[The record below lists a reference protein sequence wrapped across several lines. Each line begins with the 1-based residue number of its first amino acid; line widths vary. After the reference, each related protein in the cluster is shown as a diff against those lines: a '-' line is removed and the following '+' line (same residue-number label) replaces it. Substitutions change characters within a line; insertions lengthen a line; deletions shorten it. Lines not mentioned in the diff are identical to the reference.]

1 MVNVTEEEICSAIH
15 SLFTETNPRTRTF
28 TTLNQ
33 VVSELQS
40 KLGGY
45 DLTHKIDFITE
56 QINLLFAASAQQQQQ
71 QHVHHHQ
78 QLQQPP
84 PPQQQLISFERKD
97 HFALHQNP
105 NSHSVPVSSGF
116 RNNVVVSS
124 AAVASDGSV
133 AHASHVSA
141 NVLPKES
148 AQPKPKRRGGPGGL
162 NKLCGVSPEL
172 QVIVGQPAMPRTEI
186 VKQLWAYI
194 KKNNLQ
200 DPSNKR
206 KIICNDELRVVFE
219 TDCTDMFKMNKLLA
233 KHIIALEPTKKP
245 APKKQKVEVEVGTR
259 SAEPAPTPSVIIS
272 DSLANFFGV
281 TGREMLQTE
290 VLRRIWEYIKV
301 NQLEDPVNPMAIM
314 CDAKLQEIFGCES
327 ISALGIPEVL
337 GRHHIFRRS

>member
-56 QINLLFAASAQQQQQ
+56 QINLLFAASSQHQQ
-71 QHVHHHQ
+71 QHVHHHQQQ

-84 PPQQQLISFERKD
+84 PPQQQPQLISFERKD
-97 HFALHQNP
+97 HFTLHQNP
-105 NSHSVPVSSGF
+105 NSHSVPVTSAF

-124 AAVASDGSV
+124 AAVADASV
-133 AHASHVSA
+133 AHVSA

-259 SAEPAPTPSVIIS
+259 SAEPAPTLSVIIS

-301 NQLEDPVNPMAIM
+301 NQLEIGVQASMAM
-314 CDAKLQEIFGCES
+314 NT
-327 ISALGIPEVL
+327 
-337 GRHHIFRRS
+337 